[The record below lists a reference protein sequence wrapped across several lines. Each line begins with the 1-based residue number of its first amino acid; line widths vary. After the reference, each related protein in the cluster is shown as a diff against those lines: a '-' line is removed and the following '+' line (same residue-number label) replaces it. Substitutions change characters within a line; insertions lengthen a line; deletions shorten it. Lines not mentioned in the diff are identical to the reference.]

1 MVIHM
6 QVIGNAFR
14 SFFIFIA
21 LGLSGC
27 GGSDNSPQLL
37 RQVVLPAEAANS
49 LWITVWSW
57 APMGLTPANFLN
69 TGRLPGKAIP
79 VPVVLNDSTL
89 RMVIKPTAGGD
100 TFRLKLSNIF
110 GDSAPVVEQVHVGI
124 HNGNGNIKPGTNQL
138 VTFNQGQQA
147 LSMGQKDYLSDPFN
161 LKVNFG
167 EELAVTLFL
176 KGVHAGNV
184 TGHLETN
191 QEAYFAP
198 ASTAKLAAAESSAQ
212 FPLRWISAAYLS
224 ELQVQTA
231 DERGVLVVIGDSIT
245 DGTGSEFN
253 SNTRWSDVLAKRL
266 ANAVPPV
273 AVQSIA
279 NMGIGANRLLSDP
292 YLLLSAVFNSGPG
305 LLKRMDR
312 DVLQV
317 NRVSHVILLIGT
329 NDIGVP
335 PGTTAAELI
344 AGYRQFLSRL
354 KTRGIKVYIST
365 ILPVGIRE
373 LPIRAPLIHFST
385 QSQSVRDEVN
395 QWIRS
400 QKEFD
405 AVIDFEK
412 AVEDPKRPGYMRAE
426 FDSGDGLHPNSKG
439 YKAMGEA
446 IHLEL
451 LR

>member
-1 MVIHM
+1 MVIDM
-6 QVIGNAFR
+6 KAWSNSWRLLFI
-14 SFFIFIA
+14 SFV
-21 LGLSGC
+21 LLLSGC
-27 GGSDNSPQLL
+27 GGSDTSQQSFGQGIAPS
-37 RQVVLPAEAANS
+37 EAANS
-49 LWITVWSW
+49 SWVTVWSW
-57 APMGLTPANFLN
+57 APMGLIPANFLN
-69 TGRLPGKAIP
+69 TGRIPGQAIP

-100 TFRLKLSNIF
+100 VFRLKLSNIF

-124 HNGNGNIKPGTNQL
+124 HTGNGNIKSGTNQL
-138 VTFNQGQQA
+138 VTFNQGKQA
-147 LSMGQKDYLSDPFN
+147 LSMGQQDYLSNPFN
-161 LKVNFG
+161 LKINFG
-167 EELAVTLFL
+167 DELAVTLFL
-176 KGVHAGNV
+176 KGEHVGTV

-191 QEAYFAP
+191 QEAYLSP
-198 ASTAKLAAAESSAQ
+198 SSSAKLASTESSSQ
-212 FPLRWISAAYLS
+212 FPLRWISAAYLT

-245 DGTGSEFN
+245 DGTGSELN
-253 SNTRWSDVLAKRL
+253 SNSRWSDVLAKRL
-266 ANAVPPV
+266 ANAEAPL

-292 YLLLSAVFNSGPG
+292 NILLNALFNSGPA

-344 AGYRQFLSRL
+344 AGYRQFLSRA
-354 KTRGIKVYIST
+354 KARGIKAYIAT
-365 ILPVGIRE
+365 ILPAGIRE
-373 LPIRAPLIHFST
+373 LPFRAPLIHFSE
-385 QSQSVRDEVN
+385 QSKAVRDEVN

-412 AVEDPKRPGYMRAE
+412 AVEDPQRPGYMQAE
-426 FDSGDGLHPNSKG
+426 FDSGDGLHPNSMG

-446 IHLEL
+446 IPLEL

>member
-1 MVIHM
+1 MIRM
-6 QVIGNAFR
+6 QIISNAFGL
-14 SFFIFIA
+14 FFIFIA

-27 GGSDNSPQLL
+27 GDSENSPQSS
-37 RQVVLPAEAANS
+37 RQVVLPTEAANS
-49 LWITVWSW
+49 SWVTVWSW

-69 TGRLPGKAIP
+69 TGRLPGQAIP
-79 VPVVLNDSTL
+79 LPVVLNDSTL

-110 GDSAPVVEQVHVGI
+110 GDSVPVVEQVHVGI
-124 HNGNGNIKPGTNQL
+124 HTGNGNIKPGTNQL
-138 VTFNQGQQA
+138 ITFNQGQQA
-147 LSMGQKDYLSDPFN
+147 LSLGQKDYLSDPFN
-161 LKVNFG
+161 LKINFG
-167 EELAVTLFL
+167 DELAVTLFL
-176 KGVHAGNV
+176 KGVHAGNL

-191 QEAYFAP
+191 QEAYIAP
-198 ASTAKLAAAESSAQ
+198 ASTAKLAAAETSAQ
-212 FPLRWISAAYLS
+212 FSLRWVSAAYLT
-224 ELQVQTA
+224 ELQVQTT

-266 ANAVPPV
+266 VNADTPV
-273 AVQSIA
+273 DVQSIA

-292 YLLLSAVFNSGPG
+292 NLLLSAVFNSGPG

-317 NRVSHVILLIGT
+317 NRVTHVILLIGT
-329 NDIGVP
+329 NDIGIP
-335 PGTTAAELI
+335 PGTTVAELI
-344 AGYRQFLSRL
+344 AGYRQFLSRM
-354 KTRGIKVYIST
+354 KTRGVKAYIAT
-365 ILPVGIRE
+365 ILPAGIRE

-385 QSQSVRDEVN
+385 QSKAMRDEVN

-405 AVIDFEK
+405 AVVDFAK
-412 AVEDPKRPGYMRAE
+412 AVEDPQRPGYMRAE

-439 YKAMGEA
+439 YEAMGKS
-446 IHLEL
+446 IPLDL